1 MDLTLNQQAIS
12 LAALMFLRGT
22 PSFESNLHNDER
34 AALQLLK
41 QAKAVVAG
49 LVNSSDAECAFCG
62 LYRGPI
68 FRTDEGL
75 MVQCP
80 DCGPFALDP
89 ASQRNWRLDE
99 EWLIRKL
106 RGALDISPH
115 AAATQIV
122 DGVWDIGR
130 YKKRPVVLARR
141 IDLVERHGLRIFH
154 GPEPRSQSWVITPR
168 PLVRHP
174 LEPLA
179 GTATWWQL
187 EDRFA
192 LHGQVLR
199 LLDPDHGESVNIVQ
213 ESIPGMAVHGPFSED
228 FGWVHLE
235 DWPHGP
241 IRLTDAQSR
250 VFEALWQNRNRAQSS
265 EFIMRAAGL
274 DSEKPMDVFKL
285 KAANRGD
292 PVYEGPL
299 HAYEQLVSRQR
310 RLGVYKL
317 TWMGRNVPQTDL

>member
-1 MDLTLNQQAIS
+1 MELTPNQQAIS
-12 LAALMFLRGT
+12 LAALMFVRGSA
-22 PSFESNLHNDER
+22 SFESNLHDEEM
-34 AALQLLK
+34 AALHVLK
-41 QAKAVVAG
+41 QAKAVVPG
-49 LVNSSDAECAFCG
+49 VVNSRDAVCAFCG

-68 FRTDEGL
+68 FRSDEGL

-80 DCGPFALDP
+80 DCGPFPLDP
-89 ASQRNWRLDE
+89 ANQRSWRLED

-106 RGALDISPH
+106 RGALDIPPH
-115 AAATQIV
+115 ATTTQIV

-168 PLVRHP
+168 PLVRSP

-179 GTATWWQL
+179 GTATWWHL

-192 LHGQVLR
+192 LHGLAFR
-199 LLDPDHGESVNIVQ
+199 LLDPEQGEKADDLLDST
-213 ESIPGMAVHGPFSED
+213 PGEAFHGPFSQD
-228 FGWVHLE
+228 FACVHLE
-235 DWPHGP
+235 GWPHGP
-241 IRLTDAQSR
+241 IRLTDAQTR
-250 VFEALWQNRNRAQSS
+250 VFAVLWEHRGRAQSS

-299 HAYEQLVSRQR
+299 QAYEQLVRRQR
-310 RLGVYKL
+310 RLGLYQL
-317 TWMGRNVPQTDL
+317 IWAGACL

>member
-1 MDLTLNQQAIS
+1 MELTPNQQAIS
-12 LAALMFLRGT
+12 LAALMFVRGSA
-22 PSFESNLHNDER
+22 SFESSLHDEEM
-34 AALQLLK
+34 AALKLLK
-41 QAKAVVAG
+41 QMKAVVPDV
-49 LVNSSDAECAFCG
+49 VNSRDAVCAFCG

-68 FRTDEGL
+68 FRSDEGL

-89 ASQRNWRLDE
+89 ASQRSWRLDD

-106 RGALDISPH
+106 RGALDISAH
-115 AAATQIV
+115 ATTTQIV

-168 PLVRHP
+168 PLVRSP

-192 LHGQVLR
+192 LHGMVLR
-199 LLDPDHGESVNIVQ
+199 LLDGERDSFV
-213 ESIPGMAVHGPFSED
+213 ESSDGAIPVAVHGPFSAD
-228 FGWVHLE
+228 FMWVHLA
-235 DWPHGP
+235 DWLHGP
-241 IRLTDAQSR
+241 IRLTDAQAKLFSS
-250 VFEALWQNRNRAQSS
+250 LWKHRHQAQSA
-265 EFIMRAAGL
+265 EFLMRDAGL
-274 DSEKPMDVFKL
+274 ASERPIDVFKV
-285 KAANRGD
+285 KTANRGD
-292 PVYEGPL
+292 PAYEGPL
-299 HAYEQLVSRQR
+299 QAYLHLVLRQR
-310 RLGVYKL
+310 RHGLYRL
-317 TWMGRNVPQTDL
+317 AL

>member
-1 MDLTLNQQAIS
+1 MELTLNQQAIS
-12 LAALMFLRGT
+12 LAALLFVRGSA
-22 PSFESNLHNDER
+22 SFESNLHDEEI
-34 AALQLLK
+34 AALQVLK
-41 QAKAVVAG
+41 QVKAVVPG
-49 LVNSSDAECAFCG
+49 VVNSQDAFCAFCG

-68 FRTDEGL
+68 FRTDDGL

-89 ASQRNWRLDE
+89 ASQRSWRLDD

-115 AAATQIV
+115 ATATQIV

-154 GPEPRSQSWVITPR
+154 GPEPRNQSRVITPR
-168 PLVRHP
+168 PLVRQP
-174 LEPLA
+174 LDPLA
-179 GTATWWQL
+179 GTATWWHL

-192 LHGQVLR
+192 LHGLALR
-199 LLDPDHGESVNIVQ
+199 FLDPDQGEKADIRQDGTPSV
-213 ESIPGMAVHGPFSED
+213 AVHGPFSED
-228 FGWVHLE
+228 FAWVHLG

-241 IRLTDAQSR
+241 IRLTDAQTR
-250 VFEALWQNRNRAQSS
+250 VFEALWEHRDRAQSS

-310 RLGVYKL
+310 RLGLYRLVWAQPSSL
-317 TWMGRNVPQTDL
+317 

>member
-1 MDLTLNQQAIS
+1 VACFTTLIS
-12 LAALMFLRGT
+12 
-22 PSFESNLHNDER
+22 
-34 AALQLLK
+34 
-41 QAKAVVAG
+41 
-49 LVNSSDAECAFCG
+49 SS
-62 LYRGPI
+62 
-68 FRTDEGL
+68 
-75 MVQCP
+75 
-80 DCGPFALDP
+80 
-89 ASQRNWRLDE
+89 ASQHSWRLDD

-106 RGALDISPH
+106 RGALDISSQ
-115 AAATQIV
+115 ATTAHIV

-168 PLVRHP
+168 PLVRQP
-174 LEPLA
+174 LDPLA
-179 GTATWWQL
+179 GMATWWQL

-192 LHGQVLR
+192 LHGLALR
-199 LLDPDHGESVNIVQ
+199 LLDPDQGEKADIRQDN
-213 ESIPGMAVHGPFSED
+213 IPGVAVHGPFSED
-228 FGWVHLE
+228 FAWVHLE
-235 DWPHGP
+235 DWSHGP
-241 IRLTDAQSR
+241 IRLSDAQAR
-250 VFEALWQNRNRAQSS
+250 VFAALWEHRDRAQSS

-310 RLGVYKL
+310 RLGLYKL
-317 TWMGRNVPQTDL
+317 TWMGA

>member
-1 MDLTLNQQAIS
+1 MELTPNQQAIS
-12 LAALMFLRGT
+12 LAALMFVRGNA
-22 PSFESNLHNDER
+22 SFESNLHDEEME
-34 AALQLLK
+34 ALHVLK
-41 QAKAVVAG
+41 QAKAVVPG
-49 LVNSSDAECAFCG
+49 VVNSRDAVCAFCG

-68 FRTDEGL
+68 FRSDEGL

-89 ASQRNWRLDE
+89 ASQRSWRLDD

-115 AAATQIV
+115 TTTTQIV

-168 PLVRHP
+168 PLVKSP
-174 LEPLA
+174 LEPLV
-179 GTATWWQL
+179 GTATWWHL
-187 EDRFA
+187 EDRFV
-192 LHGQVLR
+192 LHGLSLR
-199 LLDPDHGESVNIVQ
+199 LLAPDQGERVDELHDNT
-213 ESIPGMAVHGPFSED
+213 PGVAFHGPFSED
-228 FGWVHLE
+228 FAWVHL
-235 DWPHGP
+235 DGWPHGP
-241 IRLTDAQSR
+241 IRLTDAQAR
-250 VFEALWQNRNRAQSS
+250 VFAALWEHRDRAQSS

-274 DSEKPMDVFKL
+274 DSEKPMDVFKV
-285 KAANRGD
+285 KAANRDD

-299 HAYEQLVSRQR
+299 WAYNQLVVRQR
-310 RLGVYKL
+310 RLGQYRFS
-317 TWMGRNVPQTDL
+317 WSS

>member
-41 QAKAVVAG
+41 QTKAVVAG

-89 ASQRNWRLDE
+89 ASQRNWRLDD

-115 AAATQIV
+115 ATTTQIV

-154 GPEPRSQSWVITPR
+154 GPEPRGQSWVITPR
-168 PLVRHP
+168 PLVRTP
-174 LEPLA
+174 PDPLA
-179 GTATWWQL
+179 GIATWWLL

-192 LHGQVLR
+192 LHGMALR
-199 LLDPDHGESVNIVQ
+199 LFEDLGEIADASDTV
-213 ESIPGMAVHGPFSED
+213 IPVAVHGPFSAD
-228 FGWVHLE
+228 FTWVHLK
-235 DWPHGP
+235 DWMHGP
-241 IRLTDAQSR
+241 VRLTDAQALL
-250 VFEALWQNRNRAQSS
+250 FAALWKHRHQAQSA
-265 EFIMRAAGL
+265 EFLMREAGL
-274 DSEKPMDVFKL
+274 DSARPIDVFKV

-292 PVYEGPL
+292 PLYEGPL
-299 HAYEQLVSRQR
+299 QAYEKLVSRQR
-310 RLGVYKL
+310 RLGLYQLV
-317 TWMGRNVPQTDL
+317 GV

>member
-1 MDLTLNQQAIS
+1 MELTPNQQAIS
-12 LAALMFLRGT
+12 LAALMFVRGSA
-22 PSFESNLHNDER
+22 SFESSLHDEEM
-34 AALQLLK
+34 AALHVLK
-41 QAKAVVAG
+41 QAKAVVPG
-49 LVNSSDAECAFCG
+49 VVNSRDAVCAFCG

-68 FRTDEGL
+68 FRSNEGL

-89 ASQRNWRLDE
+89 ASQRSWRLDD

-115 AAATQIV
+115 TTTTQIV

-168 PLVRHP
+168 PLVRSP

-192 LHGQVLR
+192 LHGLSLR
-199 LLDPDHGESVNIVQ
+199 LLDPDQGERVDELHDNT
-213 ESIPGMAVHGPFSED
+213 PGVAFHGPFSED
-228 FGWVHLE
+228 FAWVHLE
-235 DWPHGP
+235 GWPHGP
-241 IRLTDAQSR
+241 IRLTDAQAR
-250 VFEALWQNRNRAQSS
+250 VFAALWEHRDRAQSS

-274 DSEKPMDVFKL
+274 DSEKPMDVFKV
-285 KAANRGD
+285 KAANRDD

-299 HAYEQLVSRQR
+299 WAYNQLVVRQR
-310 RLGVYKL
+310 RLGQYRFS
-317 TWMGRNVPQTDL
+317 WSS

>member
-1 MDLTLNQQAIS
+1 MEATPNQQAVS
-12 LAALMFLRGT
+12 LAALMFVRGSA
-22 PSFESNLHNDER
+22 SFESSLHDEEM
-34 AALQLLK
+34 AALELLK
-41 QAKAVVAG
+41 QTKAVVPG
-49 LVNSSDAECAFCG
+49 VVNSRDAVCAFCG
-62 LYRGPI
+62 MYRGPI
-68 FRTDEGL
+68 FRSDEGL

-89 ASQRNWRLDE
+89 ASQRSWRLDDV
-99 EWLIRKL
+99 WLIRKL

-115 AAATQIV
+115 AAPTQIV

-141 IDLVERHGLRIFH
+141 IDLVERYGLRIFH

-168 PLVRHP
+168 PLVRSP

-179 GTATWWQL
+179 GTATWWHL

-192 LHGQVLR
+192 LHGLALR
-199 LLDPDHGESVNIVQ
+199 LLDPDQGENPDALQDNIPSV
-213 ESIPGMAVHGPFSED
+213 AFHGPFSED
-228 FGWVHLE
+228 FAWVHLE
-235 DWPHGP
+235 DWLHGP
-241 IRLTDAQSR
+241 IRLTDAQTR
-250 VFEALWQNRNRAQSS
+250 VFKALWEHRGRAQSS

-274 DSEKPMDVFKL
+274 DSEKPMDVFKV

-299 HAYEQLVSRQR
+299 QAYEQLVKRQR
-310 RLGVYKL
+310 RLGLYRL
-317 TWMGRNVPQTDL
+317 DWAGM

>member
-1 MDLTLNQQAIS
+1 MELTPNQQAIS
-12 LAALMFLRGT
+12 LAALMFVRGSA
-22 PSFESNLHNDER
+22 SFESSLHDDEM
-34 AALQLLK
+34 AALHVLR
-41 QAKAVVAG
+41 QAKAVVGGVA
-49 LVNSSDAECAFCG
+49 NNRDAICAFCG

-68 FRTDEGL
+68 FRTDDGL

-80 DCGPFALDP
+80 DCGPFPLDP
-89 ASQRNWRLDE
+89 ASQRSWRLDD

-115 AAATQIV
+115 ATTTHIV

-168 PLVRHP
+168 PLVRSS

-192 LHGQVLR
+192 LHGLALR
-199 LLDPDHGESVNIVQ
+199 LLDPDQDEKAKNVQDNVPSV
-213 ESIPGMAVHGPFSED
+213 AVHGPFSED
-228 FGWVHLE
+228 FAWVHL
-235 DWPHGP
+235 DGLPHSP
-241 IRLTDAQSR
+241 IRLTDAQTR
-250 VFEALWQNRNRAQSS
+250 VFKALWAHRDRAQSS

-299 HAYEQLVSRQR
+299 QAYEQLVKRQR
-310 RLGVYKL
+310 RLGLYRL
-317 TWMGRNVPQTDL
+317 DWAGT